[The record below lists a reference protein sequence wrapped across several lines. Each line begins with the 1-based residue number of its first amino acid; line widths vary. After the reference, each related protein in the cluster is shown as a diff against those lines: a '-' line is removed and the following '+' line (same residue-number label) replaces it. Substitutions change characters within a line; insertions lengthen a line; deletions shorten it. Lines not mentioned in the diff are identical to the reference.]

1 VKAKEL
7 RKIWTDMFTAIDDY
21 VEKIHK
27 KYPNES
33 AFLDREAIKKAVCA
47 TAEYDKEN
55 VNDIT

>member
-1 VKAKEL
+1 MKAKEL

-55 VNDIT
+55 VK

>member
-1 VKAKEL
+1 
-7 RKIWTDMFTAIDDY
+7 MFTAIDDY

-55 VNDIT
+55 VKWYYLVYQNIL